1 MGCRLVPREM
11 AAMQRDIAAWRRRG
25 LSAAACRR
33 VRDATYAGSMYL
45 SAFDLRDYRHEG
57 EDQEEAK

>member
-1 MGCRLVPREM
+1 
-11 AAMQRDIAAWRRRG
+11 MQRDIAAWRRRG

-33 VRDATYAGSMYL
+33 VRDVGYAGSVRL
-45 SAFDLRDYRHEG
+45 SAHDLRDYRHEG